1 MPQRVIHPTNRT
13 LANSSLANFKVQQ
26 ASRIKRS
33 ISTTLV
39 IIQRAT
45 TGTTFRKGSWQRN
58 KPQYR
63 AQVRTYGNPPA
74 YGHTPQSG
82 NWNQLSCSS
91 IPGSCDGNKQITPD
105 VVPKPKC
112 SDVPGS
118 CHGNRQVTPDVTPK
132 PKCSG
137 VPGSYYGNKLISR
150 PKCSNVSGSCDGS
163 KQATPDVSQNQ
174 SVPASLVPATET
186 SK

>member
-58 KPQYR
+58 KPQYHAR
-63 AQVRTYGNPPA
+63 VRTYGNPPA

-91 IPGSCDGNKQITPD
+91 VPGSCNGNKQVAPDMVTKPKCSSVPGSCDGNKQITPD
-105 VVPKPKC
+105 VVPKNQ
-112 SDVPGS
+112 SVPTS
-118 CHGNRQVTPDVTPK
+118 L
-132 PKCSG
+132 
-137 VPGSYYGNKLISR
+137 VPATEA
-150 PKCSNVSGSCDGS
+150 S
-163 KQATPDVSQNQ
+163 KQPLTWSQNQ

-186 SK
+186 NK